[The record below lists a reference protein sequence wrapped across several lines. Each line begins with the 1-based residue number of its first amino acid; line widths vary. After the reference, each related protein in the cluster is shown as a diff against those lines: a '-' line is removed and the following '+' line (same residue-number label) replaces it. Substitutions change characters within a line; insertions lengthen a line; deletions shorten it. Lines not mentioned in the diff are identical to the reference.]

1 MPTPTRPSTC
11 CVSVQPRPDAPMV
24 RCAACGSLESEWAA
38 RCSNCGHGLDDALE
52 VPAAPPR
59 RGRRRVRLG
68 AGAVLVSAVVI
79 IAAAVLVARRDDH
92 AATPRAAPHR
102 VTTSTTSTTS
112 PADTSTLV
120 PVSVFAVSP
129 EGDLVE
135 HLPGRSVTLARDA
148 AGWPEGPVM
157 VGSSVLYVSGG
168 VVYEVGRPNQ
178 VFPSTAAGAPT
189 RGQVVALL

>member
-24 RCAACGSLESEWAA
+24 RCAACGSPE
-38 RCSNCGHGLDDALE
+38 
-52 VPAAPPR
+52 
-59 RGRRRVRLG
+59 
-68 AGAVLVSAVVI
+68 
-79 IAAAVLVARRDDH
+79 
-92 AATPRAAPHR
+92 
-102 VTTSTTSTTS
+102 
-112 PADTSTLV
+112 
-120 PVSVFAVSP
+120 SVFAVSP

-148 AGWPEGPVM
+148 AGWPEGLVM

-168 VVYEVGRPNQ
+168 VVYEVVRPKQ

-189 RGQVVALL
+189 RGQVVALLPVDPSG